1 MRPASATATAGR
13 LVAISDLHLSRKENR
28 EALEHFA
35 ADTARRFD
43 DDWLIVAGDV
53 GERVEHLQFALGILT
68 RRFARVF
75 FTPGNH
81 DLWCPTGATD
91 RTRGQARYDE
101 IVATCREFG
110 ALTPEDPYARWPLDS
125 ARGKP
130 VEFLVMT
137 SRPIVSH
144 ASTILDQVSMRAGS
158 ANVWT
163 SVRVLSVGFVAVLTA
178 AAAQLSFP
186 LPFTPVPFTIQ
197 PMIVLIGAAALG
209 SRLGALSQLLYL
221 TLGLAGL
228 PVFAFS
234 PELPQGFLRLMGP
247 TGGYLMAY
255 PLAAFVTGL
264 LAERGLDR
272 RYLTS
277 FLAMAVGLTVI
288 FAGGVLWLANGVG
301 TTTAL
306 ATGLYP
312 FVMVDVIKI
321 VAAGLVL
328 PSAWKFLSL
337 PKDQ

>member
-1 MRPASATATAGR
+1 
-13 LVAISDLHLSRKENR
+13 
-28 EALEHFA
+28 
-35 ADTARRFD
+35 
-43 DDWLIVAGDV
+43 
-53 GERVEHLQFALGILT
+53 
-68 RRFARVF
+68 
-75 FTPGNH
+75 
-81 DLWCPTGATD
+81 
-91 RTRGQARYDE
+91 
-101 IVATCREFG
+101 
-110 ALTPEDPYARWPLDS
+110 
-125 ARGKP
+125 
-130 VEFLVMT
+130 MT

-144 ASTILDQVSMRAGS
+144 ASTILDQVSTCAGS
-158 ANVWT
+158 ANAWT